1 MIDKCATQAWTIP
14 PIDGNIHTTK
24 GEHPG
29 KTEEENTMKI
39 YLNGKKISR
48 KQALELAAA
57 GCFARM
63 VEEAREAHSE
73 DPNEEIDYMVRGGTL
88 TIAF

>member
-1 MIDKCATQAWTIP
+1 
-14 PIDGNIHTTK
+14 
-24 GEHPG
+24 
-29 KTEEENTMKI
+29 MKF

-48 KQALELAAA
+48 KEAQELAGAA
-57 GCFARM
+57 RFGRM

-88 TIAF
+88 TIEF

>member
-1 MIDKCATQAWTIP
+1 MY
-14 PIDGNIHTTK
+14 TTK

-29 KTEEENTMKI
+29 KTEEENTMKL

-48 KQALELAAA
+48 KQALELAGA
-57 GCFARM
+57 GCFGRM

-73 DPNEEIDYMVRGGTL
+73 DPNEEIAYMVRGGTL
-88 TIAF
+88 TIEF